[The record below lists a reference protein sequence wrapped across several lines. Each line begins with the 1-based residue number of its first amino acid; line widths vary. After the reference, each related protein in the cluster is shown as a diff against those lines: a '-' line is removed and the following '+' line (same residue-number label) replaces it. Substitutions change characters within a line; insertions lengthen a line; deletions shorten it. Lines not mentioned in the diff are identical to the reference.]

1 MAQTIKRLSRELGL
15 SETELWETYTLFLS
29 QKSK

>member
-1 MAQTIKRLSRELGL
+1 MAKTIKILSRELGL
-15 SETELWETYTLFLS
+15 SETELWETYALFLS